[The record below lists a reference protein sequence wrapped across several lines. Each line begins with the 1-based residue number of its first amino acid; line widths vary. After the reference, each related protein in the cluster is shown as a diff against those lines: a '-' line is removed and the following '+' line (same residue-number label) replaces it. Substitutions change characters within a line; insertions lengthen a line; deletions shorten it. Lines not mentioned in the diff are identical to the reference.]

1 MFQVL
6 VVCVVHFVAVIVRR
20 VAIIGPGL
28 AVCIARYQNSL
39 LTRVRTYWL
48 AVWIRAD
55 TFVSQMSVSQLG
67 VCPAQ
72 LWVLF
77 PAARM
82 AVLGALQRDGAKM
95 VSVQRMRHVHTTV
108 CIFLSC
114 RAGGCRAFYVG
125 FGLPFAVISSCIEG
139 DYYLASSVF
148 YAWFPMVGLV
158 AVGVQESDML
168 PMMHTLVFVAG
179 HGACLFEHRGCADR
193 GRARQDSLCQDPVLD
208 VRWCFLFF
216 LHILHPSAQRRAHDA
231 MHARGPSRFL
241 TCIFRRL
248 GLPFISTA

>member
-20 VAIIGPGL
+20 VAIIGPGIAVCIARYQPVL

-72 LWVLF
+72 LWLLF

-95 VSVQRMRHVHTTV
+95 VSVQRMRHMCTPPYASFFPVV
-108 CIFLSC
+108 LVDAGLSMLVLD
-114 RAGGCRAFYVG
+114 FH
-125 FGLPFAVISSCIEG
+125 L
-139 DYYLASSVF
+139 LSSV
-148 YAWFPMVGLV
+148 AASKGTTTWHQACSMPGFPWWVWL
-158 AVGVQESDML
+158 
-168 PMMHTLVFVAG
+168 
-179 HGACLFEHRGCADR
+179 
-193 GRARQDSLCQDPVLD
+193 
-208 VRWCFLFF
+208 
-216 LHILHPSAQRRAHDA
+216 
-231 MHARGPSRFL
+231 
-241 TCIFRRL
+241 RL
-248 GLPFISTA
+248 GSRSQTCCK